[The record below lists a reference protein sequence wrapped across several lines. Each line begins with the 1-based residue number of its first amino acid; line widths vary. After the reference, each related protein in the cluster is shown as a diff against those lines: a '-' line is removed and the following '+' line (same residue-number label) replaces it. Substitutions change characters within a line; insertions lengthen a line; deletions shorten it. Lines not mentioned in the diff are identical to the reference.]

1 MPLAFHNV
9 VLTGACGGLGQAL
22 ARGLLAQGAQV
33 ALVGRDSAQLEMLA
47 ALAPGRS
54 AVYTLDV
61 ADAAAMQAMAHD
73 WMQRSGVPDLV
84 IANAGVA
91 GGYATAQA
99 DDLAV
104 FRRMLEINL
113 LGVATTFQP
122 FLAAMQAQ
130 ARPASLVGVASIAGW
145 RGLPGNGAYCAS
157 KAGLIAYLQS
167 LRAELRGTGLSVH
180 TVSPGYLRTALTA
193 GNHFAMPGLLE
204 PQAAAQT
211 LLQRVA
217 RGHENIVLPRRI
229 CWLARALGCL
239 PARWHDAILLRQPRK
254 PRVGEAGATVIPGLP
269 ATHPQGPSAAPSSP
283 ASFPPPSP

>member
-1 MPLAFHNV
+1 
-9 VLTGACGGLGQAL
+9 
-22 ARGLLAQGAQV
+22 
-33 ALVGRDSAQLEMLA
+33 
-47 ALAPGRS
+47 
-54 AVYTLDV
+54 
-61 ADAAAMQAMAHD
+61 MQAMAHD

-91 GGYATAQA
+91 GGYDTAQA

-104 FRRMLEINL
+104 LRRMLEINL

-167 LRAELRGTGLSVH
+167 LRAELRSTGLTVH

-229 CWLARALGCL
+229 GWLARALGCL

-269 ATHPQGPSAAPSSP
+269 ATHPQRPSTAPSSP